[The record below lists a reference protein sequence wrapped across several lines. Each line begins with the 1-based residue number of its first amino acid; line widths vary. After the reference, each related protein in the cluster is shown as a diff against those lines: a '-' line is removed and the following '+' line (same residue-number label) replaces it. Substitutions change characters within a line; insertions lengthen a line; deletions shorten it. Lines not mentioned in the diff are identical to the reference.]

1 MNTLS
6 GKEFNAKYPNAGFYK
21 VLEKSYKHQNFKYQD
36 GLNVRPIQLPNV
48 IYSTLFGGMYF
59 VDLNYLP
66 NEIYFSTYYIA
77 KLTIPPDA
85 IVFDEGYRFKTDKF
99 ILDLNNKVLIQDF
112 YIWAD
117 DELCMQAITRNASL
131 LRFAKN
137 QTYEL
142 CKMALQQAPAV
153 LRYVKKQTE
162 SICEDAILK
171 DGYTLQYV
179 LLQTDNLC
187 TLAVKHNGF
196 AIHIVQNQTPEIRAL
211 AIQQNAAAAAYIS
224 APPNDEITNDNVKIH
239 NVEISEVV

>member
-1 MNTLS
+1 MNFLS
-6 GKEFNAKYPNAGFYK
+6 GYDFNAKYPNAEFYK
-21 VLEKSYKHQNFKYQD
+21 VLEKGYQHQQFKYHD

-66 NEIYFSTYYIA
+66 SEIYHITSYIV

-85 IVFDEGYRFKTDKF
+85 IVFDEGGKFKTDKF
-99 ILDLNNKVLIQDF
+99 ILDLNKKVLIQDF

-117 DELCMQAITRNASL
+117 DELCRQAITRNASL

-142 CKMALQQAPAV
+142 CKLAIQQAPAV

-162 SICEDAILK
+162 SICEVAILE
-171 DGYTLQYV
+171 DGYALQYV
-179 LLQTDNLC
+179 EHQTNNLC
-187 TLAVKHNGF
+187 TLAVKQNGL

-211 AIQQNAAAAAYIS
+211 AIQQNAAAASYIS
-224 APPNDEITNDNVKIH
+224 SPLNDEIQNEV
-239 NVEISEVV
+239 ISEVV